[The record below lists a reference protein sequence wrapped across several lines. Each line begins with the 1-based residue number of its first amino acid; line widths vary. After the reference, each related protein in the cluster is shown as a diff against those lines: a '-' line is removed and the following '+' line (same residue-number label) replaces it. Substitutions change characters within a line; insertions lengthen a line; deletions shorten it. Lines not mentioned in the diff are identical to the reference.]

1 MDALR
6 VSLIVVGI
14 LIVIAIY
21 VYGRRQLDADDKRLK
36 FVPAIPW
43 ASLLNKFQ
51 LSKRQL
57 DKFSLRLFKFKS
69 KFSPQTPKHPA
80 ANALEPSIS
89 TDDLNDLDSIVPSKH
104 ASLENVADDVSLIV
118 ELTSDQIAPQGEQLF
133 IPLTIL
139 ARHCGR
145 ISGESIKSA
154 TLECQFILKDSGI
167 YYFEVADAQGYK
179 QNLLGL
185 ANIME
190 PGTFDEEQLSG
201 FDTPG
206 LVLFLHLPAPVE
218 AREAF
223 DILLKQGRQL
233 AMLLEGDLCDDARNV
248 LTNQSIGHLKEKVEA
263 YRFKQKM
270 TQIKHRR
277 S

>member
-43 ASLLNKFQ
+43 AALVNKFQ
-51 LSKRQL
+51 LSKHQL
-57 DKFSLRLFKFKS
+57 DKFGQRLLKFKP
-69 KFSPQTPKHPA
+69 KLSPLTPKRPA
-80 ANALEPSIS
+80 AKGLEPSIS
-89 TDDLNDLDSIVPSKH
+89 ADDLNDLDSIVPSKH

-139 ARHCGR
+139 GRRGRH
-145 ISGESIKSA
+145 IAGEIIKSA
-154 TLECQFILKDSGI
+154 TQECQFVLKDTGI

-190 PGTFDEEQLSG
+190 PGTFDEAQLAS
-201 FDTPG
+201 FETPG
-206 LVLFLHLPAPVE
+206 LVLFLHLPAPLE

-223 DILLKQGRQL
+223 DVLLKQGRQL
-233 AMLLEGDLCDDARNV
+233 ALLLEGELCDDVRNV

>member
-6 VSLIVVGI
+6 VSLIVIGI

-21 VYGRRQLDADDKRLK
+21 VYGRRQLNSEDKRLK
-36 FVPAIPW
+36 FRPAVPW
-43 ASLLNKFQ
+43 AAIRNKLPF
-51 LSKRQL
+51 
-57 DKFSLRLFKFKS
+57 DKFSFRRFKFE
-69 KFSPQTPKHPA
+69 PKLSARKPERPIA
-80 ANALEPSIS
+80 PGIEPTISNDELEE
-89 TDDLNDLDSIVPSKH
+89 LDSIVANKTTG
-104 ASLENVADDVSLIV
+104 LEQIADDVSLIV

-133 IPLTIL
+133 IPLTIKG
-139 ARHCGR
+139 RHGRR
-145 ISGESIKSA
+145 ISGEVIKSA
-154 TLECQFILKDSGI
+154 TRECQFMLKDSGI
-167 YYFEVADAQGYK
+167 FYYEVADAQGFK

-190 PGTFDEEQLSG
+190 PGTFDEDTLDSFE
-201 FDTPG
+201 TPG

-233 AMLLEGDLCDDARNV
+233 AMLLEGELCDDARNV

-277 S
+277 N

>member
-21 VYGRRQLDADDKRLK
+21 LYGRRQLDASDKRLK
-36 FVPAIPW
+36 FVPSISW
-43 ASLLNKFQ
+43 SSLLKK
-51 LSKRQL
+51 LPRKKIDL
-57 DKFSLRLFKFKS
+57 GRLKFKPRL
-69 KFSPQTPKHPA
+69 SPMTPARPA
-80 ANALEPSIS
+80 ASGLEPKIS
-89 TDDLNDLDSIVPSKH
+89 ADELEDMDSIVPSKH
-104 ASLENVADDVSLIV
+104 AGLENIADDVSLIV

-139 ARHCGR
+139 GR
-145 ISGESIKSA
+145 RGRRITGEAIRFA
-154 TLECQFILKDSGI
+154 TAESQFVLKDSGL
-167 YYFEVADAQGYK
+167 YYHEVADAQGFK

-185 ANIME
+185 ANILE
-190 PGTFDEEQLSG
+190 PGTFAEDELPT

-223 DILLKQGRQL
+223 DILMQRGRLL
-233 AMLLEGDLCDDARNV
+233 AQLLEGDLCDDARNV
-248 LTNQSIGHLKEKVEA
+248 LTNQTIGHLKEKVEA

-277 S
+277 N

>member
-21 VYGRRQLDADDKRLK
+21 VYGRRQLDANDRRLK
-36 FVPAIPW
+36 LVPTIPW
-43 ASLLNKFQ
+43 SSLFSKFQ
-51 LSKRQL
+51 FS
-57 DKFSLRLFKFKS
+57 KFSLSRFKFKPKLPLS
-69 KFSPQTPKHPA
+69 SPKRPVTPG
-80 ANALEPSIS
+80 LEPAIS
-89 TDDLNDLDSIVPSKH
+89 TDDLEDMDSIVPTKH
-104 ASLENVADDVSLIV
+104 ASLENIADDVSLIV
-118 ELTSDQIAPQGEQLF
+118 ELTSEQIAPQGEQLF
-133 IPLTIL
+133 IPLTIMG
-139 ARHCGR
+139 RHGRR
-145 ISGESIKSA
+145 ISGEAIRTA
-154 TLECQFILKDSGI
+154 TAECHFVLKDSGI
-167 YYFEVADAQGYK
+167 YYHEVADAQGFK

-190 PGTFDEEQLSG
+190 PGTFNEDELPIFE
-201 FDTPG
+201 TPG

-233 AMLLEGDLCDDARNV
+233 AQLLESELCDDARNV
-248 LTNQSIGHLKEKVEA
+248 LTNQTIGHLKEKVEA